1 MLARIR
7 FTKFGSNSAI
17 GNFAPGDVMRCDAGM
32 ARHLVDEAG
41 VAVYTEPAQP
51 APAAAPAPQQ
61 EADAPAKPARTRK
74 TRGA

>member
-1 MLARIR
+1 V
-7 FTKFGSNSAI
+7 KFGSNSAI

-41 VAVYTEPAQP
+41 VAVYTEPAAP
-51 APAAAPAPQQ
+51 APAAQLVPQQ
-61 EADAPAKPARTRK
+61 QADAPAKATRTRK

>member
-1 MLARIR
+1 MQARIR
-7 FTKFGSNSAI
+7 FTKFGSNSAF

-41 VAVYTEPAQP
+41 VAVYTEPAAP
-51 APAAAPAPQQ
+51 APAVPPAPQHQ
-61 EADAPAKPARTRK
+61 ADAPAKPARTRK